1 MSRAQLE
8 KIERV
13 IQKKLQQEN
22 LKKVRW
28 FRGRKKMFFVCKWKT
43 SVMLL
48 RFRMHT
54 HHNLLPLLIAL
65 EKKKQ
70 KPNIV
75 RDCNDSVSE
84 IDRRDQMLSYHSG

>member
-1 MSRAQLE
+1 
-8 KIERV
+8 
-13 IQKKLQQEN
+13 
-22 LKKVRW
+22 
-28 FRGRKKMFFVCKWKT
+28 
-43 SVMLL
+43 MLL